1 MKAPS
6 AANFASGQT
15 SLLQALNANSKQE
28 NIGDSHSLGD
38 MSTDLPNDAIG
49 RVCLARRTE
58 FRADQT
64 HEGSAGIDDE
74 MISKNFPVM
83 NSTVSLFCKS
93 SS

>member
-1 MKAPS
+1 MS
-6 AANFASGQT
+6 A
-15 SLLQALNANSKQE
+15 
-28 NIGDSHSLGD
+28 
-38 MSTDLPNDAIG
+38 DLPDDSIE
-49 RVCLARRTE
+49 RVSLSRTTE